1 MTKTKNL
8 FMTAMIAVAMMFAV
22 VFGFAACGET
32 PNGDNTQNGDNTPA
46 VLTEADVIGTWQVTN
61 GAFTPT
67 PENQYNTEAA
77 TCTKAE
83 FDAIAAKVEA
93 STALT
98 EDESYLYYEVF
109 DGFFNTYEMA
119 ADYNVYIAG
128 YAQPAATWSVVDG
141 VFNYTSTNP
150 NDTWTYAVAYTNN
163 QVVVTITVPNAQGA
177 AMAGTIV
184 LTLSKVVAA

>member
-77 TCTKAE
+77 TCTKAQY
-83 FDAIAAKVEA
+83 DAIAAKVEA

-109 DGFFNTYEMA
+109 DGFFNTYQMA
-119 ADYNVYIAG
+119 ANHDVTIVG
-128 YAQPAATWSVVDG
+128 YVNTVATWSVTDG
-141 VFNYTSTNP
+141 VFTYTSANP
-150 NDTWTYAVAYTNN
+150 NDTWTYAVAWTNN
-163 QVVVTITVPNAQGA
+163 QVVVTITIPNAQGA
-177 AMAGTIV
+177 TMAGTMV
-184 LTLSKVVAA
+184 LTLTKVVAA